1 MDPIG
6 AMRNTMYVTTAMLA
20 LSILVQVQN
29 ATPLRHAATAKLDP
43 VRPGNTAKY
52 SIPVLRRAAIV
63 VMASTQVAKVRRRS
77 VLLAAGAQS
86 VTHAHRA
93 ALALQA
99 TAAETMLVV
108 VAIREVVLRPR
119 TLHLVFPKVLAAQVL
134 IVSVENA
141 TVASTLQQLATVI
154 LHVLDLL
161 ERLSGHKA
169 LRPRVVVPCVL
180 LVGMPVLGSMRNAI
194 PHRSLPKNVVMP
206 APVGGSTTKKNKEFV
221 KNAQMD
227 GVHTQQV
234 CQAPLICMTVRQH
247 V

>member
-6 AMRNTMYVTTAMLA
+6 AMRSTMYVTTAMLA

-29 ATPLRHAATAKLDP
+29 ATPLRHAATVKLDP

-108 VAIREVVLRPR
+108 AAIREVVLRPR
-119 TLHLVFPKVLAAQVL
+119 TLRPVFPKVLAARVV
-134 IVSVENA
+134 IVSVGNA
-141 TVASTLQQLATVI
+141 TVEGTLQQLEAVI
-154 LHVLDLL
+154 LHVLDL

-234 CQAPLICMTVRQH
+234 CQVPLICMMVRQH